1 MHNRREAFQR
11 AADTMRRSLGL
22 GENGGVAIFALKERL
37 SVDIDDEDELV
48 EDPDVVPRSAA
59 SAWAISTKHSQ
70 TWVDGDTQD
79 AIPPRQLTRRF
90 LQRLMRRFCHGALW
104 YFHRDGTAFSS
115 DDETKEAN
123 EPSSDQV
130 TLQPP
135 ALLHPRASGALSGK
149 DTDLLRAYFPTA
161 TRIIFAPL
169 WDPLNSR
176 WFGGCFCWSSEE
188 TRIFS
193 PNVELGGVLGFC
205 SSLMTEDSRIR
216 SQEADNKK
224 AAFIGSIS

>member
-1 MHNRREAFQR
+1 MNNRREAFQR
-11 AADTMRRSLGL
+11 AADTMRQSLSLGKD
-22 GENGGVAIFALKERL
+22 GGVAIFALKERL
-37 SVDIDDEDELV
+37 SVDIDDEEDLV
-48 EDPDVVPRSAA
+48 EDPDAVPRSAA

-70 TWVDGDTQD
+70 NWTDED
-79 AIPPRQLTRRF
+79 ALDEIPSKQMTRRF
-90 LQRLMRRFCHGALW
+90 LQRIMRRFCHGALW

-115 DDETKEAN
+115 DEETSQ
-123 EPSSDQV
+123 PSSEQV
-130 TLQPP
+130 TLQLPV
-135 ALLHPRASGALSGK
+135 LLHPHASGALSGK
-149 DTDLLRAYFPTA
+149 DTDLLRTCFPTA